1 MRRIILTL
9 FGVGTCG
16 LAAVYAQ
23 NGIDPALLAKASAG
37 DTAAEVQVG
46 ESYETGKGVDRDYSQ
61 AAAWYLKAADQ
72 GTVAGELHLAELY
85 RDGGGKAF
93 PRDPVK
99 SAQWYLKAADQGDV
113 SAQGTMG
120 MLYMLGVGVPRS
132 DADAYFWL
140 DLASSAQGPDQERYE
155 INRQNVGTRI
165 TADQLDEIGQ
175 RVAAWKAK
183 HPHRE

>member
-9 FGVGTCG
+9 FGVSTCG

-61 AAAWYLKAADQ
+61 AAA
-72 GTVAGELHLAELY
+72 
-85 RDGGGKAF
+85 
-93 PRDPVK
+93 
-99 SAQWYLKAADQGDV
+99 WYLKAADQGDV